1 MATPRIYI
9 TRPLPAPAMKL
20 LEGAAEFRQWDRE
33 AEPVPRDVLLREIVD
48 VDGIVCLITE
58 KMDAEV
64 IERARRCRVIA
75 QVAVGYDNIDV
86 DAATRRGIL
95 VTNTPGVLTE
105 KMDAEVIERARRCRV
120 IAQVAVGYDNIDVDA
135 ATRRG
140 ILVTNT
146 PGVLTETT
154 ADMAWAILMATAR
167 RVVEGDKFTRSGRWK
182 TWELMGFTGQ
192 DIYGATLGIVG
203 LGRIGAAIAR
213 RSAGFKMPLLYH
225 NRRRAEALEQ
235 ELGAAYRPLDDLLR
249 ESDFVVLAT
258 ALTPETRHLIG
269 ERELG
274 LMKPTAVL
282 VNISRGPV
290 IDQRALYRALVD
302 RKIWAAGLD
311 VFETEPVP
319 MDDPLLRLD
328 NVVIPP
334 HLGSASIATRT
345 KMATMAVE
353 NCLAGVTG
361 RIPPNLVNPG
371 AMESR

>member
-9 TRPLPAPAMKL
+9 TRPLPAQAL
-20 LEGAAEFRQWDRE
+20 RRLEGAVEYRMWDRE
-33 AEPVPRDVLLREIVD
+33 AEPVSRDVLLREIVD
-48 VDGIVCLITE
+48 VDGIICLLTE
-58 KMDAEV
+58 KMDAEA
-64 IERARRCRVIA
+64 IERARRCRVIS
-75 QVAVGYDNIDV
+75 QVAVGHDNIDV
-86 DAATRRGIL
+86 AAAT
-95 VTNTPGVLTE
+95 
-105 KMDAEVIERARRCRV
+105 K
-120 IAQVAVGYDNIDVDA
+120 
-135 ATRRG
+135 RG

-154 ADMAWAILMATAR
+154 ADMAWAILMATTR

-192 DIYGATLGIVG
+192 DVHGATLGIIG

-213 RSAGFKMPLLYH
+213 RSLGFEMPLLYYS
-225 NRRRAEALEQ
+225 RRRDEALEKK
-235 ELGAAYRPLDDLLR
+235 LGATYVSLDDLLQR
-249 ESDFVVLAT
+249 SDFVVVST
-258 ALTPETRHLIG
+258 ALTPETRYLIG

-282 VNISRGPV
+282 VNISRGQV
-290 IDQRALYRALVD
+290 VDQRALYRALVD

-311 VFETEPVP
+311 VFETEPIP

-334 HLGSASIATRT
+334 HLGSASIATRI
-345 KMATMAVE
+345 KMATMAVD

-361 RIPPNLVNPG
+361 RIPPNLVNPE
-371 AMESR
+371 ALESR